1 MPSRQYLL
9 PGRRWHGVSHDR
21 FSFDQAI
28 VDVAF
33 HRFGSEDMPLT
44 KEVRSAWI
52 NRFDEIYS
60 QSVANDTSEQG
71 LGKTAERRSGRPV
84 CHATPIRVFAAH
96 CLNKALDEIKEVPWP
111 TNASVTKAEYD
122 GKRFRLTDYSLDGFM
137 GELITKLPKNV

>member
-1 MPSRQYLL
+1 MKISVL
-9 PGRRWHGVSHDR
+9 PGDGGETVEQLQTRVVSTVERIAKAHEN
-21 FSFDQAI
+21 
-28 VDVAF
+28 
-33 HRFGSEDMPLT
+33 GSVFL
-44 KEVRSAWI
+44 
-52 NRFDEIYS
+52 F
-60 QSVANDTSEQG
+60 
-71 LGKTAERRSGRPV
+71 